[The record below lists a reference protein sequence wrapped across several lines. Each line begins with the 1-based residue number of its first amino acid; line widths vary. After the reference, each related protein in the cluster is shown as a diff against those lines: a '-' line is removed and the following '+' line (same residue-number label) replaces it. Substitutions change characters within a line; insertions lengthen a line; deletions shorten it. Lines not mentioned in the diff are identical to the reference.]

1 MPRRWHH
8 LRILCTRSM
17 LTVLFLASCATT
29 QTTPREDYTYEMGR
43 NCETPTT
50 KLERVA
56 PDGRYW
62 IQARGDAGVASTEY
76 PQFHACMK
84 AQFQAHPY
92 FDWLKAHR
100 KEAVEAPLDRAKYL
114 NAEADQLYQ
123 QARYGEA
130 IPRAR
135 ETLALREQALGPT
148 HPDVAQSLNSLARLL
163 QATGDYAGARP
174 LYERAL
180 RIREEALGPTHLD
193 VAQSLND
200 LAWLLQATGDYAGAR
215 PLYERAL
222 QIREQALGPTHPA
235 VALSLNNLADSLRA
249 TGDYAGARPL
259 YERARLVDLTLSR
272 TSVELEDDELRGLRR
287 SFGSQRALRR
297 YVGLLAAVTR

>member
-62 IQARGDAGVASTEY
+62 IQARGDAGVGSTEY
-76 PQFHACMK
+76 PRFFACMK
-84 AQFQAHPY
+84 AQFQAHP
-92 FDWLKAHR
+92 FRDWLKAHNR
-100 KEAVEAPLDRAKYL
+100 EAAEAPLDRAKRL

-123 QARYGEA
+123 EARYGEA

-135 ETLALREQALGPT
+135 EALAFREQG
-148 HPDVAQSLNSLARLL
+148 
-163 QATGDYAGARP
+163 
-174 LYERAL
+174 
-180 RIREEALGPTHLD
+180 LGPTHLD
-193 VAQSLND
+193 VAQGLK
-200 LAWLLQATGDYAGAR
+200 T
-215 PLYERAL
+215 
-222 QIREQALGPTHPA
+222 
-235 VALSLNNLADSLRA
+235 
-249 TGDYAGARPL
+249 
-259 YERARLVDLTLSR
+259 RARLL
-272 TSVELEDDELRGLRR
+272 
-287 SFGSQRALRR
+287 
-297 YVGLLAAVTR
+297 